1 MAISTKT
8 TSLYSNSSITTST
21 TNPVHC
27 LEDFY
32 AYATGAGG
40 FQIINQFGWNYSYPS
55 GVSGLFFVMTDNSTT
70 GGTDRVGFG
79 VQGFMY
85 YSNTLIL
92 QSPNPVAAFTGGISL
107 YTVNDSLY
115 VNNTASVARNI
126 YLTALVFN

>member
-1 MAISTKT
+1 MAISAKT

-27 LEDFY
+27 LQDFY
-32 AYATGAGG
+32 VYATGAGG

-55 GVSGLFFVMTDNSTT
+55 GTSGLFFVMTDLSAT
-70 GGTDRVGFG
+70 GTLNLVGYG

-92 QSPNPVAAFTGGISL
+92 QPTPVVTFSGSLSL
-107 YTVNDSLY
+107 YVVGDSLY
-115 VNNTASVARNI
+115 VNNNTSVARNI

>member
-1 MAISTKT
+1 MAISAKT

-32 AYATGAGG
+32 VYATGAGG

-55 GVSGLFFVMTDNSTT
+55 GVSGLFFVMTDNSST
-70 GGTDRVGFG
+70 GAFDRVGYG

-92 QSPNPVAAFTGGISL
+92 QTTPIASFVGGISL
-107 YTVNDSLY
+107 YVVGDSLY

-126 YLTALVFN
+126 YATALVFN